1 VAALELGDAVSRRD
15 GPLALALFAL
25 LLSVYLLTFSGV
37 YHSSDEMSML
47 VATDSLARRGAWD
60 TDLLRWQGQQQGS
73 FGADDHL
80 YSRKGIGMTLA
91 ALPLYWLA
99 LQSAAVGNVQAAM
112 WTNGLLT
119 ALTGVLIYGTLR
131 RLGYLRGPSLG
142 VALAYG
148 LATMAWPY
156 ARFFFS
162 ETLAAAGL
170 MVSMYALVSDRAHD
184 TDTLPASGG
193 HTSPARPDGQPRSA
207 RWRWPLLA
215 GIGLA
220 LALLARLNNAIA
232 VPFFAFRLLAG
243 CYRRSGRRWAAWV
256 GPLVAFGLPVL
267 AALALSGWYNWLRFG
282 SPLITGYLPEES
294 WSYSFFKGLYGLT
307 FSPGKG
313 LFWYNPILFA
323 ALIALPAFFRRHRIE
338 AAVVCGVV
346 LANVAFYAPWYLWW
360 AGHAWGPRFLVAI
373 LPLAI
378 LPLAPALAAAA
389 RSRAVAL
396 ALALLAVVS
405 VGVQVLGVAVSF
417 NLYLED
423 IFAELYLYHPAT
435 LFDPSYSP
443 LARQWRYLRPEN
455 LDLAWMQEGALREP
469 ALGLGLALLA
479 ISLVALWQAWRGR
492 WRTWAGAGLLLLLA
506 VGSAGMLALVAPS
519 GDAAAAAR
527 LLQEMER
534 PGEVAVL
541 ADPLLT
547 EELQN
552 AYDGRLPLWGGSLED
567 LDKAASAGIWVYG
580 CKNTE
585 PGPVRFQAGTVRL
598 EAHWPPGRPFDEV
611 RLPLTADAGRARL
624 GSLADVAVDV
634 RGHSVRRGDN
644 LELLV
649 VWRALGPTATS
660 YTLFVQAVDDQQGK
674 AGQLDR
680 LPCGGECLT
689 SGWQPGDV
697 IGERVLL
704 PIRPDAQP
712 GSYRLILGMYDLQT
726 GQRLPVLDARDDV
739 TCDSLSLGTL
749 TIR

>member
-1 VAALELGDAVSRRD
+1 MSRRD
-15 GPLALALFAL
+15 GPLALALCSL
-25 LLSVYLLTFSGV
+25 LLSAYLLTFSGV

-60 TDLLRWQGQQQGS
+60 TDLLRWQGEQQGS
-73 FGADDHL
+73 FGAGDHL
-80 YSRKGIGMTLA
+80 YSRKGIGMTLV

-99 LQSAAVGNVQAAM
+99 LQSAALGNVQAAM
-112 WTNGLLT
+112 WVNGLLT
-119 ALTGVLIYGTLR
+119 ALTGVLVYATLR
-131 RLGYLRGPSLG
+131 RLRYGFGPSLG
-142 VALAYG
+142 TALAYG

-170 MVSMYALVSDRAHD
+170 MLSMYALVSDRAHD
-184 TDTLPASGG
+184 LDPLPVDVGPPS
-193 HTSPARPDGQPRSA
+193 SARPDGRPRSG
-207 RWRWPLLA
+207 RWHYPLLA

-232 VPFFAFRLLAG
+232 VPFFGLWLLAG
-243 CYRRSGRRWAAWV
+243 CYRRSGRRWPAWL

-267 AALALSGWYNWLRFG
+267 AALLLTGWYNGLRFG
-282 SPLITGYLPEES
+282 SPWITGYLPEER

-338 AAVVCGVV
+338 AGVVCGVV

-378 LPLAPALAAAA
+378 LPLAPAIAAAA
-389 RSRAVAL
+389 RSRAL
-396 ALALLAVVS
+396 AVSLALLAALS
-405 VGVQVLGVAVSF
+405 VTVQALGVAVSF

-423 IFAELYLYHPAT
+423 IFAELGLYHPAT

-443 LARQWRYLRPEN
+443 LVRQWGYLRPEN
-455 LDLAWMQEGALREP
+455 LDLAWMQKAAVRGP
-469 ALGLGLALLA
+469 VLGLGLALLA
-479 ISLVALWQAWRGR
+479 ISLVALWRAWRGR
-492 WRTWAGAGLLLLLA
+492 WRAWAGVGLILLLA
-506 VGSAGMLALVAPS
+506 LGSAGMLALLAPA
-519 GDAAAAAR
+519 GDAAAAGR
-527 LLQEMER
+527 LLEELER
-534 PGEVAVL
+534 PGEIAVL
-541 ADPLLT
+541 ADPHLT

-552 AYDGRLPLWGGSLED
+552 AYDGSLPLWGGSLQD
-567 LDKAASAGIWVYG
+567 LAKTTSAGAWIYG
-580 CKNTE
+580 GRGAQ

-598 EAHWPPGRPFDEV
+598 EAHLPPGHPFDPA
-611 RLPLTADAGRARL
+611 RLPLPADAEWARL
-624 GSLADVAVDV
+624 GGLAQVAADV
-634 RGHSVRRGDN
+634 REHTLRPGDN
-644 LELLV
+644 LELIV
-649 VWRALGPTATS
+649 VWRALGASATS
-660 YTLFVQAVDDQQGK
+660 YTLFVQAVDDQGGK

-689 SGWQPGDV
+689 PGWQPGDIV
-697 IGERVLL
+697 GERLLL

-712 GSYRLILGMYDLQT
+712 GTYRLILGMYDLQT
-726 GQRLPVLDARDDV
+726 GQRLPVLDARGGAAG
-739 TCDSLSLGTL
+739 DSLSLGTL